1 LPDAG
6 RFLKRQ
12 QKIELLAPAG
22 NFEKLKIAIHY
33 GADAV
38 YLAGKD
44 FSLRNFS
51 GNFTLA
57 ELDMAIR
64 FSHDLGKKVYVAC
77 NIYPRNHELDAIS
90 SYLDQIGQL
99 GPDAVI
105 VADPGI
111 FMMARRIMPAVPIH
125 VSTQAN
131 ITHAAGAEF
140 WKDMGAARINTA
152 REITLA
158 EISEIAEKTR
168 IEVECFVHGA
178 MCISYSGRCLLSSFM
193 AKRDG
198 NRGMCCQ
205 PCRWQYAV
213 VEELRPGIFMPV
225 LEDDRGT
232 YIFNS
237 RDLCMIAH
245 VPEMIRAGICS
256 LKIEGRM
263 KGINYLAT
271 VVKVYREAIDAWY
284 AHPENFKV
292 DAAWLKELR
301 RISHRGY
308 CTGFY
313 FGDPDQTAPNLD
325 NYKSFHDHVF
335 LAEIIEASED
345 VGVICHI
352 RNKIQKGDAVEILS
366 RKGPASVDTVRGI
379 FDLSGAPLDF
389 TQTGTHVRILLNGQY
404 DVHDIIRSA
413 ECVCEAQED

>member
-1 LPDAG
+1 M
-6 RFLKRQ
+6 KKC

-22 NFEKLKIAIHY
+22 DFEKLKIAIHY

-38 YLAGKD
+38 YLGGKD

-57 ELDMAIR
+57 ELDTAIR
-64 FSHDLGKKVYVAC
+64 LSHDLGKKVYVAC
-77 NIYPRNHELDAIS
+77 NVYPRNHELDAIS
-90 SYLDQIGQL
+90 GYLDQIGRL

-111 FMMARRIMPAVPIH
+111 FMMARRIIPGIPIH

-131 ITHAAGAEF
+131 ICHVAGAEF
-140 WKDMGAARINTA
+140 WREMGAARINTA
-152 REITLA
+152 REITLS
-158 EISEIAEKTR
+158 EISEIVQKSG
-168 IEVECFVHGA
+168 IEVESFVHGA

-193 AKRDG
+193 AKRDS
-198 NRGMCCQ
+198 NRGMCCH

-225 LEDDRGT
+225 LEDHRGT

-237 RDLCMIAH
+237 KDLCMIAH
-245 VPEMIRAGICS
+245 LPELIRAGIRS

-284 AHPENFKV
+284 AQPEDYQV
-292 DAAWLKELR
+292 DDFWLKELM

-313 FGDPDQTAPNLD
+313 FGDPDQTSPNFD

-335 LAEIIEASED
+335 MAEIIGTAED
-345 VGVICHI
+345 GSVICHI
-352 RNKIQKGDAVEILS
+352 RNKVQKGDAVEILT
-366 RKGPASVDTVRGI
+366 RKGPALSDTVRGL
-379 FDLSGAPLDF
+379 FDLDGAPLDF
-389 TQTGTHVRILLNGQY
+389 TRTGTHARILLRGQY
-404 DVHDIIRSA
+404 HVHDLIRKA
-413 ECVCEAQED
+413 G

>member
-1 LPDAG
+1 
-6 RFLKRQ
+6 LKRHH
-12 QKIELLAPAG
+12 KIELLAPAG
-22 NFEKLKIAIHY
+22 SFEKLKIAIHY

-51 GNFTLA
+51 GNFTLPD
-57 ELDMAIR
+57 LDMAIR
-64 FSHDLGKKVYVAC
+64 FAHDLEKKVYVAC

-90 SYLDQIGQL
+90 GYLDEIGQL
-99 GPDAVI
+99 EPDAVI

-111 FMMARRIMPAVPIH
+111 FMMARRIIPMVPIH
-125 VSTQAN
+125 ISTQAN
-131 ITHAAGAEF
+131 ITNLAGARF
-140 WKDMGAARINTA
+140 WRDMGAVRINTA
-152 REITLA
+152 REITLS
-158 EISEIAEKTR
+158 EISEIVQESR
-168 IEVECFVHGA
+168 IEVETFIHGA

-193 AKRDG
+193 AKRDS
-198 NRGMCCQ
+198 NRGMCCH

-237 RDLCMIAH
+237 RDLCMIEH
-245 VPEMIRAGICS
+245 LPEMIRAGVCS

-284 AHPENFKV
+284 ANPEDFQI
-292 DAAWLKELR
+292 DAAWMKELL

-313 FGDPDQTAPNLD
+313 FGDPDQTSPNFD

-335 LAEIIEASED
+335 MGEIIEVSED
-345 VGVICHI
+345 GSVICHI
-352 RNKIQKGDAVEILS
+352 RNKIQKGDAVDVLT
-366 RKGPASVDTVRGI
+366 RKGPARADTVRELY
-379 FDLSGAPLDF
+379 DLSGTPLDF
-389 TQTGTHVRILLNGQY
+389 TQTGTHVRILLNGRY
-404 DVHDIIRSA
+404 DVHDLIRKS
-413 ECVCEAQED
+413 E

>member
-6 RFLKRQ
+6 RSLKRQ

-22 NFEKLKIAIHY
+22 NFEKLKIALHY

-57 ELDMAIR
+57 ELDLATR

-90 SYLDQIGQL
+90 GYLDQIGKL
-99 GPDAVI
+99 APDAVI

-111 FMMARRIMPAVPIH
+111 FRMARRIIPGVPIH
-125 VSTQAN
+125 ISTQAN
-131 ITHAAGAEF
+131 ITHVAGAEF

-152 REITLA
+152 RELTLC
-158 EISEIAEKTR
+158 EISEIAEKSG
-168 IEVECFVHGA
+168 IEVESFVHGA

-193 AKRDG
+193 AKRDS
-198 NRGMCCQ
+198 NRGMCCH
-205 PCRWQYAV
+205 PCRWRYAV
-213 VEELRPGIFMPV
+213 IEELRPGVFMPV
-225 LEDDRGT
+225 QEDARGT

-245 VPEMIRAGICS
+245 VPEMIRAGIRS

-263 KGINYLAT
+263 KGIHYLAT

-284 AHPENFKV
+284 ANPEDFKA
-292 DAAWLKELR
+292 DPAWLKELL

-313 FGDPDQTAPNLD
+313 FGDPDQITPNFD
-325 NYKSFHDHVF
+325 DYKSFHDHVF
-335 LAEIIEASED
+335 LAEIIEVPED
-345 VGVICHI
+345 GSVICHI
-352 RNKIQKGDAVEILS
+352 RNKIQKGDAVEILT
-366 RKGPASVDTVRGI
+366 RKGPARADTVRDL
-379 FDLSGAPLDF
+379 FDLSGTPLDF
-389 TQTGTHVRILLNGQY
+389 TQTGTHVRILLNGRY
-404 DVHDIIRSA
+404 DVHDLIRKA
-413 ECVCEAQED
+413 E

>member
-1 LPDAG
+1 
-6 RFLKRQ
+6 LKTQ
-12 QKIELLAPAG
+12 PEIELLAPAG
-22 NFEKLKIAIHY
+22 NFEKLKIALHY

-90 SYLDQIGQL
+90 GYLDQIGRL
-99 GPDAVI
+99 APDAVI

-111 FMMARRIMPAVPIH
+111 FTMARRILPEVPIH

-131 ITHAAGAEF
+131 ITSIAGAGF

-152 REITLA
+152 REITLC
-158 EISEIAEKTR
+158 EISQIARSIR
-168 IEVECFVHGA
+168 IEVESFVHGA

-198 NRGMCCQ
+198 NRGMCCH

-245 VPEMIRAGICS
+245 LPEMIRAGIGS

-271 VVKVYREAIDAWY
+271 VVKVYREAIDAWC
-284 AHPENFKV
+284 ANPEDFTV
-292 DAAWLKELR
+292 EASWLKELS

-313 FGDPDQTAPNLD
+313 FGDPDQTSPNFD

-335 LAEIIEASED
+335 MAEIIEACED
-345 VGVICHI
+345 GGVICHI
-352 RNKIQKGDAVEILS
+352 RNKIQKGDIVEILT
-366 RKGPASVDTVRGI
+366 RKGPARIDTVQAL
-379 FDLSGAPLDF
+379 FDLSGVPLDF
-389 TQTGTHVRILLNGQY
+389 TRTGTHVKIFLIGRY
-404 DVHDIIRSA
+404 DVHDLIRKA
-413 ECVCEAQED
+413 ER

>member
-1 LPDAG
+1 M
-6 RFLKRQ
+6 KRHH
-12 QKIELLAPAG
+12 KIELLAPAG

-51 GNFTLA
+51 GNFTLP

-64 FSHDLGKKVYVAC
+64 FAHDLGKKVYVAC

-90 SYLDQIGQL
+90 GYLDQIGQF
-99 GPDAVI
+99 GPDALI

-111 FMMARRIMPAVPIH
+111 FMMARRIIPGVPIH
-125 VSTQAN
+125 ISTQAN
-131 ITHAAGAEF
+131 ITNLAGAIF
-140 WKDMGAARINTA
+140 WRDMGAARINTA
-152 REITLA
+152 REITLS
-158 EISEIAEKTR
+158 EISEIVQQSR
-168 IEVECFVHGA
+168 IEVESFVHGA

-193 AKRDG
+193 AKRDS
-198 NRGMCCQ
+198 NRGRCCH

-237 RDLCMIAH
+237 RDLCMIEH
-245 VPEMIRAGICS
+245 LPEMIRAGIGS

-271 VVKVYREAIDAWY
+271 VVKVYRDAIDAWY
-284 AHPENFKV
+284 ANPEDFQA
-292 DAAWLKELR
+292 DASWMKELL

-313 FGDPDQTAPNLD
+313 FGDPDQTSPNFD

-335 LAEIIEASED
+335 MAEIIKVSED
-345 VGVICHI
+345 GSAICHI
-352 RNKIQKGDAVEILS
+352 RNKIQKGDAVEILTRS
-366 RKGPASVDTVRGI
+366 GPARSDTVREL

-404 DVHDIIRSA
+404 HVHDLIRKSG
-413 ECVCEAQED
+413 

>member
-1 LPDAG
+1 M
-6 RFLKRQ
+6 KRH

-51 GNFTLA
+51 GNFSLP

-64 FSHDLGKKVYVAC
+64 FVHDCGKKVYVAC
-77 NIYPRNHELDAIS
+77 NIYPRNHELEAIS
-90 SYLDQIGQL
+90 VYLEQIGQL
-99 GPDAVI
+99 APDAVI

-111 FMMARRIMPAVPIH
+111 FMMARRIIPGVPIH
-125 VSTQAN
+125 ISTQAN
-131 ITHAAGAEF
+131 ITHVAGAGF
-140 WKDMGAARINTA
+140 WEEMGAARINTA
-152 REITLA
+152 REITLC
-158 EISEIAEKTR
+158 EIAEIVQR
-168 IEVECFVHGA
+168 SSIEVECFVHGA

-193 AKRDG
+193 AKRDS
-198 NRGMCCQ
+198 NRGMCSH

-237 RDLCMIAH
+237 RDLCMIGH
-245 VPEMIRAGICS
+245 LPEMIRAGVRS

-271 VVKVYREAIDAWY
+271 VVKVYRDAIDAWY
-284 AHPENFKV
+284 ANPGDFQV
-292 DAAWLKELR
+292 DASWMKELL

-313 FGDPDQTAPNLD
+313 FGDPDQTSPNFD

-335 LAEIIEASED
+335 MAEIIETPED
-345 VGVICHI
+345 GSVICHI
-352 RNKIQKGDAVEILS
+352 RNKIQKGDAVEILTRS
-366 RKGPASVDTVRGI
+366 GPARADTVREL
-379 FDLSGAPLDF
+379 FDLSGACLDY
-389 TQTGTHVRILLNGQY
+389 TQTGTHVRILLNGRY
-404 DVHDIIRSA
+404 DVHDLIRKA
-413 ECVCEAQED
+413 E